1 MKNVIILTSIL
12 LLSGCTINSKL
23 LSPAKSDD
31 DKIIVEAE
39 KYKQQYQKKIFKIW
53 NVPSSSVGMSASV
66 KVFLSDTGE
75 IEQIIFLDKEDQKFK
90 SSIEKAIWR
99 ASPFVLPSNPEVR
112 KQVRKFNIKFTAK

>member
-39 KYKQQYQKKIFKIW
+39 KYKQQYQKD
-53 NVPSSSVGMSASV
+53 
-66 KVFLSDTGE
+66 L
-75 IEQIIFLDKEDQKFK
+75 
-90 SSIEKAIWR
+90 
-99 ASPFVLPSNPEVR
+99 
-112 KQVRKFNIKFTAK
+112 

>member
-53 NVPSSSVGMSASV
+53 NVPPSSVGMSASV

-75 IEQIIFLDKEDQKFK
+75 IEHIIFLDKEDQKFK

>member
-53 NVPSSSVGMSASV
+53 NVPPSSVGMSASV
-66 KVFLSDTGE
+66 KVFLNDTGE